1 MKAETFNQSVSHYL
15 VEHEQKRPNNIYLRQ
30 PKGGVWHEY
39 TWAETLRQAR
49 QVAQFLKGLGLKKGA
64 HIAIFSKNCA
74 EWFIADFG
82 ITLANMVNVPLFPN
96 QREESIRYVLEHAE
110 VKLVFAGKL
119 DNHLETLNNIP
130 KDIPTVDFGYY
141 KDIKTT
147 HRFADIIKGEVLEDI
162 AFPEKE
168 DLYTIIYSSGTSGKP
183 KGAMYTHEAIAEYLN
198 LFPKD
203 LNRVAELDHYRLLS
217 YLPLAHVYER
227 SAIQLGSI
235 CIPSDV
241 SFVESLDTFA
251 KNLRDVKPTL
261 FAAVPRIWDVFQHK
275 IEQKLSPTL
284 LNILLKIPFLSG
296 FIKHKIK
303 TELGFENCVGFFS
316 GASHLPVSIWNFFD
330 KLDIPIQEG
339 YGQTE
344 NIAYATLSMRA
355 TRKPRYVGIPRLGVE
370 IKSGEKNELLMKSPC
385 LMKGYFKD
393 EKATHG
399 AIIEGWLRTGD
410 IVEID
415 DMQRVK
421 IIGRLS
427 EKFKNLKGEFISPL
441 PIEKEFATNDWI
453 ENLCLV
459 GKELAS
465 NVLLVDLSQKARKL
479 PKEEVK
485 PYLQERLH
493 KTNQTLKSYEKIS
506 HVLVVQENWT
516 PENNFLTPTLKVK
529 RREVEERYRDFIQK
543 AIDKNNAVVFEEG

>member
-1 MKAETFNQSVSHYL
+1 MKSETFNQSVSHYL
-15 VEHEQKRPNNIYLRQ
+15 LEHEQKRPDKVYLRQ

-49 QVAQFLKGLGLKKGA
+49 QVAKFLQDLGLKKGA
-64 HIAIFSKNCA
+64 HISIFSKNCA
-74 EWFIADFG
+74 EWFITDFG

-119 DNHLETLNNIP
+119 DNHQETLNNIP
-130 KDIPTVDFGYY
+130 KEIPTVDFGYY
-141 KDIKTT
+141 QDIKTT

-162 AFPEKE
+162 VFPEKE

-198 LFPKD
+198 VFPKD
-203 LNRVAELDHYRLLS
+203 INRVAELDHYHLLS

-235 CIPSDV
+235 SIPSDV

-251 KNLRDVKPTL
+251 QNLRDVKPSL
-261 FAAVPRIWDVFQHK
+261 FTAVPRIWDVFQHK
-275 IEQKLSPTL
+275 IEQKLSPSL

-296 FIKHKIK
+296 VIKHKIK
-303 TELGFENCVGFFS
+303 KELGFENCSGFFS
-316 GASHLPVSIWNFFD
+316 GASHLPVSICEFFD
-330 KLDIPIQEG
+330 KLDVPIQEG

-344 NIAYATLSMRA
+344 NIAYATLSMLS
-355 TRKPRYVGIPRLGVE
+355 TRKPQYVGTPRLGVK
-370 IKSGEKNELLMKSPC
+370 IKLGEKNELLMKGPC

-393 EKATHG
+393 EKATDD
-399 AIIEGWLRTGD
+399 AMDEDWLRTGD
-410 IVEID
+410 IAEID

-441 PIEKEFATNDWI
+441 PIEKEFSSNGWI

-465 NVLLVDLSQKARKL
+465 NVLLVDLNQKARKR
-479 PKEEVK
+479 PKEEVQA
-485 PYLQERLH
+485 YLQKRLR
-493 KTNQTLKSYEKIS
+493 KTNQTLKNYEKIS
-506 HVLVVQENWT
+506 HVLVVEESWT

-529 RREVEERYRDFIQK
+529 RRAVEEHYLEFIQK
-543 AIDKNNAVVFEEG
+543 AAHQNNVIVFEEG